1 MPDNQ
6 TGDKVIAE
14 MRADFFCAML
24 SDVLDG
30 LGYPDQALDHGIRP
44 LDDSKVMVGR
54 ARTMLYADVYA
65 PPGPDEN
72 HYALEIAL
80 VDDLRQDDV
89 VVAACGATGRIAPWG
104 GLLSTVASLRGA
116 AGAVMDGKV
125 RDILQIR
132 EIGFPV
138 HAAGIAP
145 LDSRGRGKVIETDVP
160 VKCGGVLIR
169 KGDIIFAD
177 ADGCI
182 AIPAEIE
189 DQVLEAA
196 RLKLTGENKS
206 LDALR
211 SGRTLADVYDEFG
224 IL

>member
-1 MPDNQ
+1 MADDQ
-6 TGDKVIAE
+6 TSDTVVAE
-14 MRADFFCAML
+14 MRSDFFCAML

-30 LGYPDQALDHGIRP
+30 LGYPDQALDHSIRP
-44 LDDSKVMVGR
+44 LDESKVMVGR

-80 VDDLRQDDV
+80 VDDLAAGDV

-104 GLLSTVASLRGA
+104 GLLSTVATLHNA

-132 EIGFPV
+132 EMGFPV
-138 HAAGIAP
+138 FAGGIAP

-169 KGDIIFAD
+169 KGDILFGD
-177 ADGCI
+177 ADGCLV
-182 AIPAEIE
+182 IPTELE
-189 DQVLEAA
+189 MQVLEAG
-196 RLKLTGENKS
+196 REKLAGENKS

-211 SGRTLADVYDEFG
+211 AGRTLADVYDEFG

>member
-1 MPDNQ
+1 MPG
-6 TGDKVIAE
+6 TAGDDEVLKE
-14 MRADFFCAML
+14 MRSDFFCAML

-30 LGYPDQALDHGIRP
+30 LGHTGQVLDHAIRP
-44 LDDSKVMVGR
+44 LDESRAMVGR

-80 VDDLRQDDV
+80 VDDLRPDEV
-89 VVAACGATGRIAPWG
+89 VIAACGATGRIAPWG

-132 EIGFPV
+132 EMGFPV
-138 HAAGIAP
+138 FAGGIAP
-145 LDSRGRGKVIETDVP
+145 LDSRGRGKVIETDIP
-160 VKCGGVLIR
+160 VACGGVLIR
-169 KGDIIFAD
+169 PGDIIFGD
-177 ADGCI
+177 ADGCL

-189 DQVLEAA
+189 DEVVQAA
-196 RLKLTGENKS
+196 RKKLTGENKS
-206 LDALR
+206 LEALQA
-211 SGRTLADVYDEFG
+211 GRTLTSVYEEFG
-224 IL
+224 VL